1 MLVDGKAVRLG
12 GRLPLL
18 PLRDVVLFPG
28 MALPLFIGRPCSVAA
43 IEKAAASRK
52 LLFTAAQRRP
62 EVSAPRQG
70 DLHGMGVV
78 ARVRQV
84 LRLPDGTMR
93 VLVEG
98 LRRAEL
104 TKLLITDD
112 VLTAE
117 VAPGPPEGGAGCETG
132 RLLHDTRSIFLEYAR
147 LVRRVNEESMAAV
160 ASCEDPVEASY
171 MMASHLQVRI
181 PARQELLE
189 APDARVRL
197 QLLGRLISAESE
209 VARLER
215 RMESRARQGRI
226 SNEDSPEIPAAAGR
240 KLPGREMDEGAAEL
254 AELEDRIRKVRM
266 PNAVQTKAL
275 RELDRLSKMAFLS
288 PEATVSRTYI
298 DWLISMPWR
307 RRTRDRADLGEAE
320 AILNDEHYGLQPVKE
335 RILELLAV
343 LQLSRKVRGP
353 VLCLLGPPGVG
364 KTSLGRSVA
373 HALNRRFVR
382 MSLGGVRDEA
392 EIRGH
397 RRTYIGAMPGRI
409 AQAMR
414 RAGSVNPVILLD
426 EVDKLG
432 VDYRGDPA
440 AALLEV
446 LDPEQNH
453 AFNDHY
459 LEIDYDL
466 SRVLF
471 LTTANGQAGIP
482 PALADRM
489 EIIRL
494 PGYLETE
501 KIAIAARHL
510 LPKQLEANGLGR
522 EDLKIPDEAISRV
535 VREYTREAGVRSL
548 EREIARICRRA
559 ARCKASGQSGQT
571 AEISAAQVEEYLGI
585 PRFRDNPLERKDR
598 VGVATGLAWSEVG
611 GSALQVEVGVLP
623 GRGRLILTGKLGAVM
638 RESAQAA
645 LSCIRARAESLG
657 LDRMFHRTVDI
668 HVHIPEGGVP
678 KEGPSAGATI
688 ALAMVSA
695 LTRIPTRPSVAMTG
709 ELTLR
714 GQVLP
719 VGGLSEKAVAA
730 MRSGVKTVLVPAGN
744 ERHLSEVPE
753 EVRRGL
759 RFVTVHTLDQV
770 LRHGLVRR
778 PKAVDAAR
786 SATARSGAESRH
798 HDAA

>member
-1 MLVDGKAVRLG
+1 MGFSVLIDGKAVRLS

-28 MALPLFIGRPCSVAA
+28 MVLPLFVGRPCSVAA
-43 IEKAAASRK
+43 IDKAASSRK
-52 LLFTAAQRRP
+52 ILFTATQRRP
-62 EVSAPRQG
+62 EVSIPRQG
-70 DLHGMGVV
+70 DLHEMGVV
-78 ARVRQV
+78 ARIRQV

-104 TKLLITDD
+104 KGLQIGGEM
-112 VLTAE
+112 LTAH
-117 VAPGPPEGGAGCETG
+117 VAPGPPEGGTGGEIRKLLCETQ
-132 RLLHDTRSIFLEYAR
+132 SIFLEYAR
-147 LVRRVNEESMAAV
+147 LDRRVNDDGWTAV
-160 ASCEDPVEASY
+160 KAIEDPVEASY
-171 MMASHLQVRI
+171 LMASHLQIKI

-189 APDARVRL
+189 TPDAMTRL
-197 QLLGRLISAESE
+197 QLLSRLLTAESE

-215 RMESRARQGRI
+215 KMESRARKGRI
-226 SNEDSPEIPAAAGR
+226 QNEADVEAPAGPGR
-240 KLPGREMDEGAAEL
+240 RLPNREMDEGAAEL
-254 AELEDRIRKVRM
+254 AELEDRVRKARM
-266 PNAVQTKAL
+266 PNPVQVKAL

-298 DWLISMPWR
+298 DWLIAMPWR
-307 RRTRDRADLGEAE
+307 KRTRDRADLTKAE

-353 VLCLLGPPGVG
+353 VLCLIGPPGVG

-373 HALNRRFVR
+373 HALNRRFIR

-453 AFNDHY
+453 AFNDNY

-471 LTTANGQAGIP
+471 LTTANSQAGIP

-510 LPKQLEANGLGR
+510 LRKQLEANGLDKDELR
-522 EDLKIPDEAISRV
+522 IPDDALGRI

-548 EREIARICRRA
+548 EREVARICRRV
-559 ARCKASGQSGQT
+559 ARCKATGLSEQPGEVGASQ
-571 AEISAAQVEEYLGI
+571 IEEYLGV
-585 PRFRDNPLERKDR
+585 PRFRDNPLERRDR
-598 VGVATGLAWSEVG
+598 VGIATGLAWSEVG

-623 GRGRLILTGKLGAVM
+623 GRGRLILTGKLGSVM

-645 LSCIRARAESLG
+645 LSCVRARAESLG
-657 LDRMFHRTVDI
+657 LDRMFHRHVDI

-695 LTRIPTRPSVAMTG
+695 LTETPTRRSVALTG

-730 MRSGVKTVLVPAGN
+730 MRSGIRTVLVPAGN
-744 ERHLSEVPE
+744 ERHIAEVPE
-753 EVRRGL
+753 EVRRSL
-759 RFVTVHTLDQV
+759 RFVTVRTLDQV
-770 LRHGLVRR
+770 LRHGLGRKRR
-778 PKAVDAAR
+778 PAAASSSAEARHTDAA
-786 SATARSGAESRH
+786 
-798 HDAA
+798 